1 MCLRQLSSALEL
13 LIHKVIYWAVLYSKQ
28 VWPIVFFNNCFRLFH
43 FFLKRSLALDCS
55 NKRERQRSL
64 VARNNANHFQLSQSC
79 RRAQNKP
86 LKLVT
91 APSERWVRVQF
102 SLNTGRPS
110 SIPSGGD
117 KIFKRGGRKTQPN
130 FSFSS
135 QISHHPKEGIFL
147 DTISKTWNNF
157 HVQFTLYT
165 SILLVQPL
173 W

>member
-1 MCLRQLSSALEL
+1 MCLRQPRSALEL
-13 LIHKVIYWAVLYSKQ
+13 LIHKVTYWAVLYSKQ
-28 VWPIVFFNNCFRLFH
+28 VWPNVFFNNYFWLFYLL
-43 FFLKRSLALDCS
+43 LKRSLALDCS
-55 NKRERQRSL
+55 NKRARQRSL

-110 SIPSGGD
+110 SIPSGCD
-117 KIFKRGGRKTQPN
+117 KIVKRGGEKLNQALVFPLRFLITHL
-130 FSFSS
+130 SW
-135 QISHHPKEGIFL
+135 HHFIQWLK
-147 DTISKTWNNF
+147 TISM
-157 HVQFTLYT
+157 YT